1 MSLDLQ
7 NGRKERSS
15 IQSVER
21 AFSILE
27 AIAAEGGEGSLS
39 DIARRVGLNVS
50 TCHHL
55 LSTLVQRGYATKIP
69 HCRRYGLGARLLR
82 LGHACTHADLPKLAG
97 PLIEQIGKVTGETV
111 YLSVLQGDNFLNLLR
126 RLGSEPLRNDA
137 GKPGYSNAI
146 HATATGKSILAWLP
160 ESEIQRI
167 VALNGFQR
175 FTPQTIT
182 KIEVLIEHLRN
193 VRRHGYALDREEY
206 QPGVIC
212 IGAPIRDHVGSVLGS
227 ISISTATKR
236 ASRDHLDMLRQL
248 AVKATMDLSA
258 NIRMEGATG

>member
-1 MSLDLQ
+1 M
-7 NGRKERSS
+7 
-15 IQSVER
+15 ER

-82 LGHACTHADLPKLAG
+82 LGHACTHADLPKLAE
-97 PLIEQIGKVTGETV
+97 PLIERISRETGEAV

-126 RLGSEPLRNDA
+126 RDGIEPIRKDA
-137 GKPGYSNAI
+137 SKPGYSNGI

-160 ESEIQRI
+160 ENEIQRM

-182 KIEVLIEHLRN
+182 KIDVLIEHLRN
-193 VRRHGYALDREEY
+193 VRRHGYAIDREEF
-206 QPGVIC
+206 QPGVLC

-227 ISISTATKR
+227 ISISTVTKR
-236 ASRDHLDMLRQL
+236 ASREHLDMLRQL
-248 AVKATMDLSA
+248 AMKATSELSA
-258 NIRMEGATG
+258 SIRIEGAQV